1 MLLKHETFQRSNCDL
16 NTFAGTSCSSDVV
29 FAASQVWH
37 GASCIPPKA
46 TLF

>member
-1 MLLKHETFQRSNCDL
+1 MLHKHETFQRSNCDQ

-37 GASCIPPKA
+37 GASCILLKA